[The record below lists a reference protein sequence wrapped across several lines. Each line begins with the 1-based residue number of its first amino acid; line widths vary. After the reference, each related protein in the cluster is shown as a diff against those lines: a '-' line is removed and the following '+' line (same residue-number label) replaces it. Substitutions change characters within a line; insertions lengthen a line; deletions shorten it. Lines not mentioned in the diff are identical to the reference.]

1 MTVGGCENE
10 YFSVS
15 LKNNIRKTLITKKI
29 ITKTI
34 NNEKL

>member
-29 ITKTI
+29 

>member
-15 LKNNIRKTLITKKI
+15 LKNNIRKTLITKKN
-29 ITKTI
+29 

>member
-1 MTVGGCENE
+1 MAVGGCENE

-29 ITKTI
+29 

>member
-15 LKNNIRKTLITKKI
+15 LKNNIRKPLITKNFK
-29 ITKTI
+29 
-34 NNEKL
+34 

>member
-15 LKNNIRKTLITKKI
+15 LKNNIRKPLITKN
-29 ITKTI
+29 I

>member
-1 MTVGGCENE
+1 MTVGRCENE

-15 LKNNIRKTLITKKI
+15 LKNNIRKTLITKKN
-29 ITKTI
+29 

>member
-1 MTVGGCENE
+1 MTIGGCENE

-29 ITKTI
+29 

>member
-1 MTVGGCENE
+1 MTIGGCENE

-15 LKNNIRKTLITKKI
+15 LKNNIRKTLITKKN
-29 ITKTI
+29 

>member
-1 MTVGGCENE
+1 MTIGGCENE

-29 ITKTI
+29 ITK
-34 NNEKL
+34 NFK

>member
-15 LKNNIRKTLITKKI
+15 LKNNIRKTLITK
-29 ITKTI
+29 TI
-34 NNEKL
+34 NNKKN

>member
-15 LKNNIRKTLITKKI
+15 LKNNIRKTLITKNFK
-29 ITKTI
+29 
-34 NNEKL
+34 

>member
-1 MTVGGCENE
+1 MIFMTIDKYKNE

-29 ITKTI
+29 ITK
-34 NNEKL
+34 NFE